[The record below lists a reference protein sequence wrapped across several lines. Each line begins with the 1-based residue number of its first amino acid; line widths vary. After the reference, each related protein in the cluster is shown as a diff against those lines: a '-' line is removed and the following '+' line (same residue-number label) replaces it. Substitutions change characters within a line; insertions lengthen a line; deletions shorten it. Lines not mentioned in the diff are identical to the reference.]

1 MPKPYKPHVGG
12 PLADYADG
20 FVSELSRLRYAE
32 AALANPVRVM
42 ARLSQ
47 WLESE
52 GVTLGELGPTEVE
65 RFRSWWRSAG
75 WRRVPTGRVL
85 GPLFS
90 YLQARGAMSTAS
102 PVTPQE
108 EMLASYHFY
117 LVGERG
123 LARRTAE
130 RYEGTAQRF
139 LSARTGVTGGPTGAE
154 ALTGEDVTAFLLSEK
169 ARGLAVGSLKGR
181 VAELRSLLR
190 FLHINGVVPAGL
202 AGSVPPVAGWRGGRL
217 PAPALSTVDVAA
229 LLASCDR
236 SQVTGRRDFAVITVL
251 ARLGLRAAEVAGLA
265 LEDIDWRAG
274 ELVVRGKGR
283 REDHLPLPA
292 DVGEAL
298 VGYIT
303 EGRPR
308 IEGHRAVFLTRYAP
322 FGPMSTTA
330 VTNAVQ
336 RACLRAGLAPVRAH
350 ALRHALA
357 TELLRRGSSLVQ
369 ISQVLRH
376 RDLATTAVYAKVDY
390 ASLRQVARP
399 WPGSER

>member
-1 MPKPYKPHVGG
+1 
-12 PLADYADG
+12 
-20 FVSELSRLRYAE
+20 
-32 AALANPVRVM
+32 
-42 ARLSQ
+42 
-47 WLESE
+47 
-52 GVTLGELGPTEVE
+52 
-65 RFRSWWRSAG
+65 
-75 WRRVPTGRVL
+75 
-85 GPLFS
+85 
-90 YLQARGAMSTAS
+90 
-102 PVTPQE
+102 
-108 EMLASYHFY
+108 
-117 LVGERG
+117 
-123 LARRTAE
+123 
-130 RYEGTAQRF
+130 
-139 LSARTGVTGGPTGAE
+139 
-154 ALTGEDVTAFLLSEK
+154 
-169 ARGLAVGSLKGR
+169 
-181 VAELRSLLR
+181 
-190 FLHINGVVPAGL
+190 
-202 AGSVPPVAGWRGGRL
+202 
-217 PAPALSTVDVAA
+217 

-236 SQVTGRRDFAVITVL
+236 SQVTGRRDFAVISVL

-274 ELVVRGKGR
+274 EVVVRGKGR
-283 REDHLPLPA
+283 RDDHLPLPG

-330 VTNAVQ
+330 VTNVVQ